1 MIVASVLVPWQ
12 RLARNAQ
19 LAPPVVF
26 IVAILLMLFASQNGD
41 RSPFLT
47 MSVLPLMWLAIYE
60 SRVAVISIASLSGVA
75 LWLMVRGGTV
85 DPSSRASVSI
95 IVFVVCAAGMGVT
108 LNDLV
113 AGDRRLARALR
124 QERAALESAAVM
136 LDALPE
142 QLSRYRLPD
151 HVISYYN
158 AAWGA
163 QHNVAPAEAV
173 GLRLDDFL
181 SDDELVGLRRQLDLL
196 GPSTPVLEDEVERAA
211 DGTSER
217 WFHWID
223 RYIPDGDTAE
233 ILSIGRD
240 VTDRHHAEAALAASE
255 ARYRDLADKS
265 ADVVWH
271 FALEPTPRFDY
282 MSPSVENILGYPPSY
297 FLEDFNR
304 MLEILDDD
312 GATAIQRAL
321 NGERVLERFDF
332 RFRHADGSIIIGETH
347 TTLVRGGLQGVSR
360 DVTELRR
367 LQANVAE
374 LALRDPLTGLA
385 NRRLLEELLD
395 ADLARTE
402 RNDTPLAVG
411 FLDLDG
417 FKIVND
423 TYGHNAGDI
432 VLCETARRLLGIL
445 RSADTVAR
453 VGGDEF
459 VFVFEPNES
468 DSHNLNERI
477 DTALSEPIDIS
488 PTTTVCCPASVG
500 VAVTTTVGYDRDAL
514 LAAAD
519 LAMYEVKRSRQIS
532 RHSTDAMS
540 G

>member
-1 MIVASVLVPWQ
+1 MA
-12 RLARNAQ
+12 
-19 LAPPVVF
+19 
-26 IVAILLMLFASQNGD
+26 
-41 RSPFLT
+41 
-47 MSVLPLMWLAIYE
+47 VLPLMWLAIYE
-60 SRVAVISIASLSGVA
+60 SRVTVVSIATSSGVA
-75 LWLMVRGGTV
+75 LWLVMPSGTV
-85 DPSSRASVSI
+85 DPSNRATVSI
-95 IVFVVCAAGMGVT
+95 VVFVVCAAGMGVT
-108 LNDLV
+108 LNELV

-124 QERAALESAAVM
+124 EESAAVESAAVM

-142 QLSRYRLPD
+142 QVSRYRVPD
-151 HVISYYN
+151 HVISYHN

-163 QHNVAPAEAV
+163 QHDVGPAEAV
-173 GLRLDDFL
+173 GRRLDDFL
-181 SDDELVGLRRQLDLL
+181 SDDELVGLTRQLDLL
-196 GPSTPVLEDEVERAA
+196 GPSTPILDDEVERAA

-217 WFHWID
+217 WFQWID
-223 RYIPDGDTAE
+223 RYIPDGDSAE

-271 FALEPTPRFDY
+271 FALEPTPHFDY
-282 MSPSVENILGYPPSY
+282 MSPSVENILGYPASY
-297 FLEDFNR
+297 FLEDFSR

-332 RFRHADGSIIIGETH
+332 RFRHADGSTVIGETH

-367 LQANVAE
+367 LQANVAA

-385 NRRLLEELLD
+385 NRRLFEELLD

-402 RNDTPLAVG
+402 RNETPLAVA

-432 VLCETARRLLGIL
+432 VLCETARRLLGIV

-459 VFVFEPNES
+459 VFVFEPDES
-468 DSHNLNERI
+468 DSQHLTERI
-477 DTALSEPIDIS
+477 DTALWEPISIS
-488 PTTTVCCPASVG
+488 PTISRCAARPASGSRSPAPLDTTVTHCSPQPTWRC
-500 VAVTTTVGYDRDAL
+500 TR
-514 LAAAD
+514 
-519 LAMYEVKRSRQIS
+519 
-532 RHSTDAMS
+532 
-540 G
+540 